1 MLTPLRHHVT
11 HNDADSWTWTQVLP
25 SCASSDVMI
34 IESLSGFADDHPICI
49 KSRSPMILMNVV
61 STKTNAGDPTRRNGE
76 GEHVAST
83 DTASPGPMDGSPRR
97 LDGTPTM
104 ASLSPREAP
113 TIADPSPA
121 LGARKTRSEGSLR
134 DQLFLGDLAAVSLAW
149 GLPMLFQSRLRP
161 DQSVAVW
168 LAAVVSTL
176 AVIKY
181 AGLYRSW
188 VCSEFSRQAVRIIGA
203 AAVGGFV
210 LAASGWL
217 AGSVSAVP
225 AAPALEGAI
234 AAAFLMIVLRWRFRR
249 WLRSKRADG
258 YYLQTVVL
266 VGTNEDAAAMWQ
278 MLSDEPE
285 LGYRVGG
292 VVGKQV
298 QVSPW
303 LGLPHRSDLAAL
315 PQLADKVGAE
325 GVILVG
331 SAVTAAESTA
341 AVRDSLACGL
351 HVQLW
356 PGLAG
361 VLSSRIRTAP
371 ASSLPMLYVEANK
384 PPAWHYAA
392 KRAIDIVT
400 AAVLLPLAA
409 PVMLLTAIAIRLED
423 GGPVLY
429 RHAVIGRY
437 GVQTEV
443 LKFRTMVPNAAQM
456 VDEIADLN
464 EREGGPLFKATN
476 DPRVTRIGRLLRDTS
491 IDELPQLWDVL
502 TGRMSLVGPRFA
514 MPKEAAQFDEEHQ
527 RRTVMRPGITGLWQT
542 EARDNPSFSAYRRL
556 DLLYVDNW
564 YLAWDLAILANTAHS
579 VSARAVRALLPRG
592 GHRESRLASGTADP
606 ALVDTPGA
614 DRC

>member
-1 MLTPLRHHVT
+1 
-11 HNDADSWTWTQVLP
+11 
-25 SCASSDVMI
+25 
-34 IESLSGFADDHPICI
+34 
-49 KSRSPMILMNVV
+49 
-61 STKTNAGDPTRRNGE
+61 
-76 GEHVAST
+76 
-83 DTASPGPMDGSPRR
+83 
-97 LDGTPTM
+97 M
-104 ASLSPREAP
+104 ASLRPHKGPTVAASSPP
-113 TIADPSPA
+113 
-121 LGARKTRSEGSLR
+121 LGARKTRIEESLR
-134 DQLFLGDLAAVSLAW
+134 RQLFLGDLAAVSLAW
-149 GLPMLFQSRLRP
+149 GLAMPFQSRLRP
-161 DQSVAVW
+161 DQSVAVSV
-168 LAAVVSTL
+168 AAAVSTL
-176 AVIKY
+176 AVIQM
-181 AGLYRSW
+181 ARLYRSS

-203 AAVGGFV
+203 AAVGGCV

-217 AGSVSAVP
+217 PGSVSAVP
-225 AAPALEGAI
+225 VAPAVEGAI
-234 AAAFLMIVLRWRFRR
+234 GAAFLMIVLRWRFRR

-266 VGTNEDAAAMWQ
+266 VGTNEDAATMYH

-298 QVSPW
+298 QVAPW
-303 LGLPHRSDLAAL
+303 LGLPHRSDLADL
-315 PQLADKVGAE
+315 PQLAEEVGAE

-331 SAVTAAESTA
+331 SAVTATESAVA
-341 AVRDSLACGL
+341 ARGSLACGL
-351 HVQLW
+351 HVQFS

-361 VLSSRIRTAP
+361 VLSSRVRTAP
-371 ASSLPMLYVEANK
+371 VSGLPMLYIEAHR
-384 PPAWHYAA
+384 PSAWHHAV
-392 KRAIDIVT
+392 KRAIDIAT
-400 AAVLLPLAA
+400 AAVLLPLSA
-409 PVMLLTAIAIRLED
+409 PVMLLAAIAIRLED

-437 GVQTEV
+437 GIQTEV

-456 VDEIADLN
+456 VNKVADLN

-564 YLAWDLAILANTAHS
+564 SLAWDLAIIANTAHA
-579 VSARAVRALLPRG
+579 VTARAVRAVLPRRDHSQKG
-592 GHRESRLASGTADP
+592 LASGTARP
-606 ALVDTPGA
+606 ALVKTPGA